1 MSAEEPSEQAPA
13 AKSPPLSPS
22 SPHSNTF
29 PPTRANG
36 ETSTTST
43 SPPELE
49 DKSIKKSEKRAP
61 PPALPL
67 SNTVSPA
74 SLYSVL
80 PASGLSNQLNAGPSV
95 INKQLLSKLNKSLKE
110 KQKVINTKES
120 HVRNPAMIQDVM
132 SPALQQ
138 SFNVSGASSSDIL
151 GAQNN
156 VPLNES
162 MDLDR
167 AVESDVS
174 TSNGGQGKDDPSL
187 KAKSKL
193 VAKQNSTRTDFF
205 AAKLAIAVDDVESSD
220 SDETFIYETN
230 VNEYSADD
238 PSSLPA
244 PITQEESRKAV
255 VSISADSASTV
266 QKPLAPQ
273 IVSETS
279 SLNGSV
285 RVNPIDSHTN
295 SPTTEL
301 RKEEDPFPLSVPPQR
316 PSVTKAESIHSLQS
330 IKYNLRNT
338 FNTTPPGA
346 SNVRSQSL
354 AHSNYNSAENPA
366 YSNPYFDQNT
376 KSKSA
381 GRDSVQLMMSDDE
394 EREPGMRCSMLHYGD
409 STLMQYG
416 INEGLNQAPSL
427 NEPYADAHF
436 SYDEEDEV
444 SEEESSSH
452 DDINLVSTDVNAN
465 NAIPSNSQRPADIV
479 SVSSKAKKTKS
490 STTSSKLR
498 STTSKLFD
506 KKGAQ
511 PRRYSTIPDDID
523 IEDFDDELIYYD
535 NNNIRFPYGNNNEHS
550 NESSSLVGGK
560 LPHYRSLN
568 LNFGAR
574 RPSKNAKPQRYLSL
588 GYVPS
593 PHQPNGNKR
602 NDIFPFP
609 YLEHDQPYL
618 DFNEYDEDPKFG
630 DQLRGKRLSS
640 NRSHFPGSGDY
651 GSVHYSSQENKKNGR
666 AAFFRSLI
674 YTFVAIT
681 FILALGFVLG
691 FFLAS
696 TKELSNVSIVSIEN
710 PLVSQDE
717 LVFSIVIEA
726 LNPGWFTISIQDLE
740 LDIFAKS
747 GYLGEESIQGSLETV
762 LLGSVLNFE
771 SAVSFEGLFFH
782 RKRSR
787 HLGEIKLVSPGKNI
801 TGSKLKEMVTKA
813 STTIQVAPQVAPT
826 DLPDNSEKWAIIS
839 KHPFDLILRGVLKYN
854 LPLTSSQKAVVVNKV
869 GYVDPSIPS

>member
-1 MSAEEPSEQAPA
+1 MTTEESSENTAL
-13 AKSPPLSPS
+13 AKSPPLSPTSAHFS
-22 SPHSNTF
+22 SV
-29 PPTRANG
+29 PPIKPNG
-36 ETSTTST
+36 ETANISTST
-43 SPPELE
+43 SELE
-49 DKSIKKSEKRAP
+49 DKSANKPEKKGP
-61 PPALPL
+61 PSALPL
-67 SNTVSPA
+67 SSTVSPA

-80 PASGLSNQLNAGPSV
+80 PASGLSNQLNVGPSV

-110 KQKVINTKES
+110 KQKVINAKETF
-120 HVRNPAMIQDVM
+120 VRNPALIQEVM
-132 SPALQQ
+132 SPSLQQ
-138 SFNVSGASSSDIL
+138 SFNVSGNSTDVL
-151 GAQNN
+151 GAPNN

-167 AVESDVS
+167 AVESDVC
-174 TSNGGQGKDDPSL
+174 TSNGGQGKDDAGV
-187 KAKSKL
+187 KAKSKQ

-230 VNEYSADD
+230 VNEYGADD
-238 PSSLPA
+238 PGSLPP
-244 PITQEESRKAV
+244 PISQEESRKATI
-255 VSISADSASTV
+255 SIQNDNANAV
-266 QKPLAPQ
+266 QKPPAPL
-273 IVSETS
+273 ILSETS
-279 SLNGSV
+279 SLNGSL
-285 RVNPIDSHTN
+285 RVNPAIDSHAN

-301 RKEEDPFPLSVPPQR
+301 RKEDDSSSIPMPLQR

-338 FNTTPPGA
+338 FNTTPPAA
-346 SNVRSQSL
+346 SNGRSQSIT
-354 AHSNYNSAENPA
+354 HPSYTNPENLA

-376 KSKSA
+376 KSKSN
-381 GRDSVQLMMSDDE
+381 GRDGVQMMTSDEDE
-394 EREPGMRCSMLHYGD
+394 RDAGIRCSLLHYGD

-416 INEGLNQAPSL
+416 VNEELTNAPSL
-427 NEPYADAHF
+427 NEPYADTHF
-436 SYDEEDEV
+436 SYDEDDVV
-444 SEEESSSH
+444 SGEESSSH
-452 DDINLVSTDVNAN
+452 DDINLVCTDSNAN
-465 NAIPSNSQRPADIV
+465 NILPASIQRPADLA

-490 STTSSKLR
+490 STASSKLR

-535 NNNIRFPYGNNNEHS
+535 NNNIRFPYGNNNDHS
-550 NESSSLVGGK
+550 NESSSLVGGPK
-560 LPHYRSLN
+560 IPHYRSLN

-574 RPSKNAKPQRYLSL
+574 KPSKNAKSQRYLSL
-588 GYVPS
+588 SYVPS
-593 PHQPNGNKR
+593 PVNGKKR

-609 YLEHDQPYL
+609 YLEHEQPYL
-618 DFNEYDEDPKFG
+618 DFDEYDEGPKIS

-640 NRSHFPGSGDY
+640 GRNHFTGNGDY
-651 GSVHYSSQENKKNGR
+651 GSTRYSNQDTRKGSR
-666 AAFFRSLI
+666 AAFIRSLI

-681 FILALGFVLG
+681 FILSLGFILG

-696 TKELSNVSIVSIEN
+696 TKDLSNVIIVSIEN

-726 LNPGWFTISIQDLE
+726 LNPGWFTISIEDVE

-747 GYLGEESIQGSLETV
+747 GYLDEESAQSSLETV

-771 SAVSFEGLFFH
+771 SAVFFEGLFFH

-787 HLGEIKLVSPGKNI
+787 HTGEIKLVSPGKNI
-801 TGSKLKEMVTKA
+801 TGSKYLRLVTE
-813 STTIQVAPQVAPT
+813 SPT
-826 DLPDNSEKWAIIS
+826 AMQPSSELVPTRIPDNSEKWAIIS

-854 LPLTSSQKAVVVNKV
+854 LPLISTPKTVVVNKV